1 LKPQWDMQT
10 AKDHWSQRRAD
21 FAYGFRRL
29 FTRDNLV
36 ADFKTLLVVAPLT
49 VLIWVYAEEQQ
60 LVTEP
65 NVAISFG
72 VQSADPAQRQVSL
85 VSPADGTL
93 HVTLQGSQVG
103 IDRIKALLRQTF
115 MSQPVEIQ
123 VPVDMSEGLKQLVP
137 LDQIADNH
145 MFYSQG
151 VTVVSCSP
159 ETITVRVDA
168 LEDRTAQVVAPPD
181 LTGLVK
187 VTFNPPAV
195 TMRGPRQLLDNLSRF
210 GPLTAVADLAGE
222 AVLKQPGDHEKVPL
236 HFIPQTGIAFL
247 PDVITADLTIGQSD
261 ESLVVTPVP
270 VKVEAPKW
278 LTDNYKFTYKEWLT
292 DAVTLVGPR
301 RQIALINPSNA
312 KVTAVVDLDNT
323 DADFHGLKP
332 ISFQDRGLPDG
343 VTVKPDSSPRMIQIG
358 VDPR

>member
-1 LKPQWDMQT
+1 VKPQWDMQT
-10 AKDHWSQRRAD
+10 AKEHLTRRRAD
-21 FAYGFRRL
+21 VAYSFRRL
-29 FTRDNLV
+29 FTRENLI
-36 ADFKTLLVVAPLT
+36 ADLKTLLIVAPLT

-65 NVAISFG
+65 NVALSFA

-103 IDRIKALLRQTF
+103 IDHIKAILRQTF

-123 VPVDMSEGLKQLVP
+123 VSADMSAGFKQLVP
-137 LDQIADNH
+137 LDQIAGNP

-168 LEDRTAQVVAPPD
+168 LEDRSAQVVAPAD

-187 VTFNPPAV
+187 ATFNPPAV
-195 TMRGPRQLLDNLSRF
+195 TLRGPSEVLQTLSEQ
-210 GPLTAVADLAGE
+210 GPLTAVADLAGDP
-222 AVLKQPGDHEKVPL
+222 VLKQPGNHDKVPL
-236 HFIPQTGIAFL
+236 HLLPQANITIL
-247 PDVITADLTIGQSD
+247 PNIVTADLSVGQSD
-261 ESLVVTPVP
+261 ESLAVTPVP
-270 VKVEAPKW
+270 VKVQAPKW
-278 LTDNYKFTYKEWLT
+278 LMDNYKFSYKEWLT

-301 RQIALINPSNA
+301 RQIEQINPSNA

-343 VTVKPDSSPRMIQIG
+343 VTVQPDSSPRMIQIG